1 MSDRPKR
8 TKPSQ
13 VPELRVVETT
23 DAGTVEEFA
32 PSGYVESRLA
42 EYEAQIFAGDDILT
56 GIAPREFLV
65 PGWLVLDGTS
75 LLIAA
80 PGGGKSFFSV
90 MLGMAFATGGTF
102 AGHQLPKKKVLYI
115 AAERSSDIR
124 DRYEAYRNHFGVTD
138 ERRFMVWDMREPIDA
153 TSADA
158 ATYAAKLVRKS
169 GAEIVIIDTYAQVT
183 AEGKENDTNETSRLV
198 RGFLK
203 PVLEATGRGHV
214 MLVHH
219 LGKKEEAGA
228 RGSTALVGAVDSQVT
243 LFHEKSSGARWAE
256 VTKLNAGEMPD
267 RENFRIES
275 VRVDSSVTPDGRLV
289 EARSVGVMVATS
301 APAEAGEEIIRECVE
316 TYEGVGGA
324 SRVDIQA
331 ALGHVTEDEKK
342 SKKNATQARINRLI
356 AQGKL
361 EPHGSGRNVR
371 YQRGPVWRLLEE
383 SRVGEFWDDKPPH
396 LDRDGKP
403 FAF

>member
-1 MSDRPKR
+1 MSERPTR
-8 TKPSQ
+8 PKPSQ
-13 VPELRVVETT
+13 VPELRVVEST

-32 PSGYVESRLA
+32 PSGYVESRIA
-42 EYEAQIFAGDDILT
+42 EYEAQIFAGGDILT

-65 PGWLVLDGTS
+65 PGWFVLDGTS

-80 PGGGKSFFSV
+80 PGGGKSFFSLMV
-90 MLGMAFATGGTF
+90 GMAFATGGTF

-124 DRYEAYRNHFGVTD
+124 DRYEAYRNHFGVDD
-138 ERRFMVWDMREPIDA
+138 EKRFQVWDMRDPIDA

-158 ATYAAKLVRKS
+158 AHFVSEIVRKRRV
-169 GAEIVIIDTYAQVT
+169 EIVIIDTYAQVT
-183 AEGKENDTNETSRLV
+183 TEGKESDNNETGRLV
-198 RGFLK
+198 KSFVK
-203 PVLEATGRGHV
+203 QVLEATGRGHV

-219 LGKKEEAGA
+219 LGKNADAGA
-228 RGSTALVGAVDSQVT
+228 RGATALVGAVDSQVT

-256 VTKLNAGEMPD
+256 VTKLNAGEIPD

-275 VRVDSSVTPDGRLV
+275 VPLDSSVTSDGRLV

-324 SRVDIQA
+324 SRLDIQA
-331 ALGHVTEDEKK
+331 ALGHVTDDEKK

-361 EPHGSGRNVR
+361 EPDGKGRSVR
-371 YQRGPVWRLLEE
+371 YRRGPVWRIVEA
-383 SRVGEFWDDKPPH
+383 SRDWEGDEPP
-396 LDRDGKP
+396 KP